1 MCGFGLWTNG
11 QVWRMDLCDQI
22 MKHVVDFHVVFN
34 YRTTLSKELRAT
46 PVILWDESR
55 CDTVLDGVFNNE
67 TMVCGK
73 SHAEGSICGGDSGGW
88 S

>member
-1 MCGFGLWTNG
+1 
-11 QVWRMDLCDQI
+11 MDLCDQL

-34 YRTTLSKELRAT
+34 CRTTLSRDLRAT

-55 CDTVLDGVFNNE
+55 CDSFFDRFFFDGFINE

-73 SHAEGSICGGDSGGW
+73 GHAEGSICAGDSGGW
-88 S
+88 L